1 MDPDLGP
8 LDAFLDDAEHDG
20 YLIDDCDDPD
30 AYYLAGFDAPDP
42 YVTLF
47 ADDAVHLLVSG
58 LEYGRA
64 KRTSRAATVRRLSEF
79 DYRNRVAATDRATAR
94 CDVVAAFLAEH
105 GIDGVAVPGRFP
117 AFLAEGLRARDVA
130 VECETDGVIDDARAV
145 KTDAEVELVRDAQR
159 ATEAA
164 IGRAE
169 SLLAAA
175 DSQDGV
181 LHHDGA
187 PLTSERV
194 KRVITH
200 ELLDHECECADV
212 IVAGGEDAADPHERG
227 SGPLPADAPIIVDVF
242 PRSTD
247 SRYHA
252 DTTRTFVV
260 GEPSAAAREFH
271 ELTCEALEAALDAI
285 GPGVTGS
292 SVHDAACEVY
302 EAAGFETSR
311 GDASPETGFIHGTG
325 HGVGLAIHE
334 EPRLSATADDE
345 LAVGNVVT
353 VEPGLYDP
361 EVGGVRVEELVVV
374 REDGPAVLTDYH
386 RDLVL

>member
-8 LDAFLDDAEHDG
+8 LDAFLDDTGHDG

-47 ADDAVHLLVSG
+47 ADDAVHLLVGG

-64 KRTSRAATVRRLSEF
+64 KRTSRAATVRRLQEF
-79 DYRNRVAATDRATAR
+79 DYRDRVGETDRATAR
-94 CDVVAAFLAEH
+94 CHVVADFLDEY
-105 GIDGVAVPGRFP
+105 GVDDVAVPGRFP
-117 AFLAEGLRARDVA
+117 AFLADGLRARDVA
-130 VECETDGVIDDARAV
+130 VACETDGVIADARAV
-145 KTDAEVELVRDAQR
+145 KTETEIDHVREAQR

-175 DSQDGV
+175 NPRDGV

-194 KRVITH
+194 KRAITH

-242 PRSTD
+242 PRFTQ

-271 ELTCEALEAALDAI
+271 ELTCEALDAALDAI
-285 GPGVTGS
+285 EPGVTGG

-302 EAAGFETSR
+302 EAAGYETSR
-311 GDASPETGFIHGTG
+311 GDASPAAGFIHGTG

-345 LAVGNVVT
+345 LAAGNVVT

-361 EVGGVRVEELVVV
+361 DVGGVRVEELVVV
-374 REDGPAVLTDYH
+374 REEGPEVLTDYH
-386 RDLVL
+386 RSLVP